1 VGGGDVIEQF
11 VEELVVVTGLDGGAA
26 FAVEGN
32 LDAVHSRDDHGP
44 TMRTP
49 RQARV
54 NATWNA
60 RVGAT
65 IAPMRRVLLWMARN
79 PWLRQQVPR
88 LWFVR
93 RALRRFMPGETLEE
107 AVAAAATYQLKG
119 IGALFT
125 HLGENLVDAEEADAV
140 AAHYLDALEQ
150 IRARGIDGEISLKL
164 TQLGLDLDTDMA
176 RRHLAALATRAREL
190 RAGTV
195 WIDMEGSD
203 YTEATVA
210 LYEALQPEHP
220 NLGICLQAYLKRT
233 VVDIERLLPLHP
245 AIRMVKGAYDE
256 PARIAYRTRSEVDAA
271 FAAGCVAIL
280 RDGDATLG
288 LGTHDVRLIE
298 QIGASAEASGVAR
311 ESYEVQMLYGIRTG
325 ELERLARQGY
335 LARVLIAYGE
345 FWYPWYVRRLAE
357 RPANVTFVLRQ
368 LLPW

>member
-1 VGGGDVIEQF
+1 
-11 VEELVVVTGLDGGAA
+11 
-26 FAVEGN
+26 
-32 LDAVHSRDDHGP
+32 
-44 TMRTP
+44 
-49 RQARV
+49 
-54 NATWNA
+54 
-60 RVGAT
+60 
-65 IAPMRRVLLWMARN
+65 MRRVLLWMARN
-79 PWLRQQVPR
+79 PWLRRQVPR

-93 RALRRFMPGETLEE
+93 RALRRFMPGESLED
-107 AVAAAATYQLKG
+107 ALVAAESYAPKG

-125 HLGENLVDAEEADAV
+125 HLGENLVDSAEADAV

-164 TQLGLDLDTDMA
+164 TQLGLDLEPEMA

-190 RAGTV
+190 GAGRV

-210 LYEALQPEHP
+210 LYEELLPEHP

-233 VVDIERLLPLHP
+233 AVDIERLLPVRP

-271 FAAGCVAIL
+271 FVAACVSIL
-280 RDGDATLG
+280 RGGAATLG

-298 QIGASAEASGVAR
+298 QIGASAEASGISR

-335 LARVLIAYGE
+335 RARVLIAYGE

-357 RPANVTFVLRQ
+357 RPANVAFVLRQ